1 MIGFINRYNRV
12 MQNYY
17 ELIVPRLNGQDI
29 TSHYRYYQAL
39 VKKGIAGF
47 IIFGG
52 ELTAVREGIKRL
64 QSEATEPLIISSD
77 LEQGLGQQ
85 VIGGTFFPPAMAMAG
100 GTRKRIRAGD
110 ETSGVKLLKDVFTVM
125 AREARYAGINTI
137 YAPVLDIN
145 TNPINP
151 IISVRAF
158 GEDSRTVSSCGSQMI
173 KAFQKHG
180 IVACG
185 KHFPGHGDTGIDS
198 HIRLPTVGRSMQGLL
213 KRELMPFKQAIA
225 DGVDMIML
233 GHLKVP
239 AIDSSGIP
247 VSLSSKAVG
256 LLREKMGYSGIIIT
270 DAMNMGGIGSY
281 SEGSAAFHALR
292 AGVNL
297 ILHPSDPEEVV
308 TYLKKKNRYFNSD
321 LLSAFRRKLACRPLE
336 PSPDFAHHRE
346 LSRKVTEKAIFVSRD
361 FRITGEPHMIILN
374 DEDED
379 TQGRAFEKLMKE
391 TIPEISVHIWDKKTG
406 TRTMAKRKD
415 RFLIVAVCSS
425 VRGWKGGAS
434 AWLKRTI
441 CSLEESTNVFI
452 SFGSPYV
459 FRESRKAAHILVY
472 WDSEL
477 AFAAT
482 AKLLMKK
489 IVRQ

>member
-1 MIGFINRYNRV
+1 MIGFINRYNRL

-47 IIFGG
+47 IVFGG
-52 ELTAVREGIKRL
+52 ELTAVREGIKKL
-64 QSEATEPLIISSD
+64 KSEAAEPLIISSD

-100 GTRKRIRAGD
+100 GRKKRIRAGD
-110 ETSGVKLLKDVFTVM
+110 ETSGSKLLKDVFTVM

-173 KAFQKHG
+173 KAFQKYG
-180 IVACG
+180 IAACG

-213 KRELMPFKQAIA
+213 KRELIPFKQAIA
-225 DGVDMIML
+225 DGVAMIML

-247 VSLSSKAVG
+247 TSLSSKTVG
-256 LLREKMGYSGIIIT
+256 LLRGKMGYSGIIIT
-270 DAMNMGGIGSY
+270 DAMNMGGIGNY
-281 SEGSAAFHALR
+281 SEGAAAFHALR

-297 ILHPSDPEEVV
+297 ILHPSDPKEVV
-308 TYLKKKNRYFNSD
+308 TYLKKKKRYFNTD

-346 LSRKVTEKAIFVSRD
+346 LSRKMTEKAIFISRD
-361 FRITGEPHMIILN
+361 FRITGDPRMIILN
-374 DEDED
+374 DEDQS
-379 TQGRAFEKLMKE
+379 TQARAFKKLMNEKM
-391 TIPEISVHIWDKKTG
+391 PEISVDVWDKKPG
-406 TRTMAKRKD
+406 TRDRAERKD
-415 RFLIVAVCSS
+415 RFLIVAVFSS
-425 VRGWKGGAS
+425 VRGWTGGAS
-434 AWLKRTI
+434 TWLKHTMR
-441 CSLEESTNVFI
+441 SLEKKANVFI
-452 SFGSPYV
+452 SFGSPYL
-459 FRESRKAAHILVY
+459 FRKGGKGAQILVY

-477 AFAAT
+477 ALEAT
-482 AKLLMKK
+482 TKLLMKR
-489 IVRQ
+489 IRRR